1 MASTLFGGGGERGM
15 RSINEKASRTC
26 FVADVH
32 IILSRII
39 KQLIQRKLITQDTN
53 YPNPLI
59 SELAAPMFG
68 RSARFFDVE
77 IVGHEY
83 RMKKCE

>member
-1 MASTLFGGGGERGM
+1 MGYAILY
-15 RSINEKASRTC
+15 EKASRTC
-26 FVADVH
+26 FVPDVY

-39 KQLIQRKLITQDTN
+39 KQLIQRKLITQNTN
-53 YPNPLI
+53 FPNPLI
-59 SELAAPMFG
+59 TELAAPMFG
-68 RSARFFDVE
+68 QSARFFDVE